1 MPSSVPVVAI
11 DGPTGSGKGTV
22 SRGLAR
28 RLRWNLLDSGALYR
42 LVALAAE
49 RQGCGLDDGAALADI
64 ARHMNVRFSAAR
76 DDEQIFL
83 EGEDITAALRTE
95 ERGREA
101 SRVAALPEVRAALLD
116 RQRGFAQ
123 PPGLIADGRDMGSVV
138 FPAAQLKVFLTAD
151 PQERAERRYKQ
162 LREKG
167 ISVSL
172 ATLSRE
178 IVERDQR
185 DANRPIAPLRP
196 AGDARMLDSTRLSAE
211 QVIEQV
217 LDWLRALGV
226 PNDF

>member
-1 MPSSVPVVAI
+1 MAVGVPVVAI

-28 RLRWNLLDSGALYR
+28 RLGWNLLDSGALYR

-49 RQGCGLDDGAALADI
+49 RQGVDLDDAVALADV
-64 ARHMNVRFSAAR
+64 AEHMNVRFSAAL
-76 DDEQIFL
+76 DDEVIFL

-95 ERGREA
+95 DRGRQA
-101 SRVAALPEVRAALLD
+101 SRVGALPPVRAALLE

-151 PQERAERRYKQ
+151 PEERAARRYKQ

-172 ATLSRE
+172 ATLSRD

-185 DANRPIAPLRP
+185 DANRSIAPLRP
-196 AGDARMLDSTRLSAE
+196 AGDARVLDSTGLSVE
-211 QVIEQV
+211 QVIEQILV
-217 LDWLRALGV
+217 WLRELGLTD
-226 PNDF
+226 DF